1 MTTYSTSEIA
11 RLMGLHP
18 NTVMLYE
25 KWGYLAPVP
34 RKENGYRIF
43 TELHLEQMKLVRLAL
58 RSEAIKW
65 YMRFEVKSIIRSAAQ
80 GDLEKALELSREHLT
95 HIENEKNNEIRV
107 MKIIQ
112 EILKSDS
119 VEEKNISLN
128 RSGVAKLLGV
138 SKNVIINWERYG
150 LIEIPRSKN
159 GYRVYGENEIKV
171 LRIIKALR
179 EEIYS
184 TQSIGNMLKKLK
196 SKSNGNSHSLLKEAE
211 GSHEELLSSLDE
223 VESNTKELIS
233 YIEELISK
241 KLKEV

>member
-1 MTTYSTSEIA
+1 MTSYSTSEIA

-25 KWGYLAPVP
+25 KWGYIAPVP

-43 TELHLEQMKLVRLAL
+43 TETHLDQMKLVRLAL

-65 YMRFEVKSIIRSAAQ
+65 YMRFEVKNIIRSAAQ

-112 EILKSDS
+112 EILKMDS
-119 VEEKNISLN
+119 EEEKNISLN

-138 SKNVIINWERYG
+138 SKNVIINWERCG
-150 LIEIPRSKN
+150 LIEIPRRKN
-159 GYRVYGENEIKV
+159 GYRVYGENEIKL
-171 LRIIKALR
+171 LRVIKALR
-179 EEIYS
+179 DEVYS

-196 SKSNGNSHSLLKEAE
+196 NKSNGNSHSLLKEAE
-211 GSHEELLSSLDE
+211 GSHIELLSSLVQ
-223 VESNTKELIS
+223 VESNTRELIS

-241 KLKEV
+241 NLKEV

>member
-65 YMRFEVKSIIRSAAQ
+65 YMRFQVKSIIRSAAQ

-112 EILKSDS
+112 EILKSDP
-119 VEEKNISLN
+119 VEEKNITLN

-150 LIEIPRSKN
+150 LIEIPRRKN
-159 GYRVYGENEIKV
+159 GYRVYGENEIKL

-184 TQSIGNMLKKLK
+184 TQSIGNKLIKLK
-196 SKSNGNSHSLLKEAE
+196 SKSNVISHSLLKEAE
-211 GSHEELLSSLDE
+211 GCHEELLSSLDQ

-241 KLKEV
+241 KT

>member
-1 MTTYSTSEIA
+1 MTSYSTSEIA

-18 NTVMLYE
+18 NTIMLYE
-25 KWGYLAPVP
+25 KWGYIAPVP

-43 TELHLEQMKLVRLAL
+43 TETHLDQMKLVRLAL

-65 YMRFEVKSIIRSAAQ
+65 YMRFEVKNIIRSAAQ

-112 EILKSDS
+112 EILKKDS
-119 VEEKNISLN
+119 EEEKNISLN

-150 LIEIPRSKN
+150 LIEIPRRKN
-159 GYRVYGENEIKV
+159 GYRVYGKNEIKL
-171 LRIIKALR
+171 LRVIKALR
-179 EEIYS
+179 EEVYS
-184 TQSIGNMLKKLK
+184 TQSIGNMLKKLEN
-196 SKSNGNSHSLLKEAE
+196 KSNGNSHSLLKEAE
-211 GSHEELLSSLDE
+211 GSHKELLSSLGQ

-233 YIEELISK
+233 YIEELVSK
-241 KLKEV
+241 KT